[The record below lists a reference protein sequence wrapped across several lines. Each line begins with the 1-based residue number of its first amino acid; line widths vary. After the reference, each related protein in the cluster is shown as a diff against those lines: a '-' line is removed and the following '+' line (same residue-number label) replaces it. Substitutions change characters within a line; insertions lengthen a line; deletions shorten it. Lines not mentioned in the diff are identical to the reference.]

1 MAGIASIEHRKRQ
14 WGNGEMKWP
23 SKEAQRQQIAATLL
37 AYSQNV
43 VNLSGLPTA
52 VERDVLSQQIVASI
66 RREEYF
72 QLIQQRGPISPRR
85 ADPTDAGFEA
95 ELGVVHLIQTGQL
108 DEAAWLI
115 FLMVYFAK
123 PELSAWRRL
132 RDVYGALGTG
142 KWDWAT
148 VSVNPAAFTAWLAQ
162 NWKAIGGKFGNHRKY
177 ESLDPAADRPI
188 GPAMASYINW
198 IMAAGGH
205 VQHFA
210 AVIQNAGNDPH
221 IIFDAFF
228 RAIPVRGFGRL
239 ARFDWVSMLARYGL
253 VPATAGSAYFNGATG
268 PASGAKLL
276 FFNNRKAAISNA
288 ALQTRLDS
296 LDQHLGVG
304 MEVLEDSLCN
314 WQKQPRTFTHFKG

>member
-1 MAGIASIEHRKRQ
+1 MR
-14 WGNGEMKWP
+14 WP
-23 SKEAQRQQIAATLL
+23 GKEAQRQRIENTLQTYAQTVSAL
-37 AYSQNV
+37 P
-43 VNLSGLPTA
+43 GLPTA
-52 VERDVLSQQIVASI
+52 IERDVLSRQIVASI
-66 RREEYF
+66 RREDYF
-72 QLIQQRGPISPRR
+72 QLIQQRGPISAGR
-85 ADPTDAGFEA
+85 ANPADSAFEA
-95 ELGVVHLIQTGQL
+95 ELGVVHYIQAGQL

-123 PELSAWRRL
+123 PELSGWQRL
-132 RDVYGALGTG
+132 KDVYGALGAG
-142 KWDWAT
+142 RWDWAT
-148 VSVNPAAFTAWLAQ
+148 VSGNPAGFTAWLAQ
-162 NWKAIGGKFGNHRKY
+162 HWQAIGGKFGNHRKY

-188 GPAMASYINW
+188 GPAVTSYINW
-198 IMAAGGH
+198 VMASGGH
-205 VQHFA
+205 RQHFA
-210 AVIQNAGNDPH
+210 AIIQNAGNDPH
-221 IIFDAFF
+221 VIFDAFF

-253 VPATAGSAYFNGATG
+253 IPAAAGSAYFNGATG

-288 ALQTRLDS
+288 ALQARLDS